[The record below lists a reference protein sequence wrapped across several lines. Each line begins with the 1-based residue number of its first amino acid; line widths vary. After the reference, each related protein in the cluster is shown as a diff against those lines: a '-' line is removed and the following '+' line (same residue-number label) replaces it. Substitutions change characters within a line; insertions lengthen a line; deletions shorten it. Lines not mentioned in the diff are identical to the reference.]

1 VKMADVGGDSRNEE
15 LIELLVEKVENLRPK
30 LLDLSRRNPLISTR
44 LGPKSG
50 SIIRVVDEL
59 PDILAFNLLN
69 GTKMRF
75 VPLPP
80 LGEDPKDEQS
90 REFQSALSEA
100 RLTDDVYLEAQT
112 TIDPDDENAEEQSKT
127 IERALKDRVREA
139 LGMPP
144 HSSAQDITMAQHA
157 KNNGLSPS
165 YDLPLPHE
173 EHEDGRHT
181 DTDIQTLLFS
191 DAMERSL
198 NGILTKC
205 RTWIQETGIN
215 VMHAAFGFLEWSE
228 PNGQG
233 SCFAPLILAPVQIDK
248 KRSKEG
254 LEFWVNGLGDEAET
268 NMVLAEKLKLDF
280 GFELPEFEGGSIEE
294 YLAEVSESSPA
305 NLEFRVRRQ
314 VVLGVFPSARMAMYH
329 DLDTSNSAFE
339 QSEVIKD
346 LIIGSNNSE
355 ASPFADEYEVDE
367 PDVEKKV
374 PHLVLDADSSQF
386 SSLVDV
392 ADGKN
397 IALEGPP
404 GTGKSQTIVNAIA
417 SALADGKKVLF
428 VAEKMAALEVVRSR
442 LEAVRLGEFVL
453 PLQAERSTREQVI
466 NSIRDRVEMDAHESA
481 HEYEARL
488 SQFKK
493 LRSELAEYTQA
504 LSQKFGNS
512 GLTVH
517 GILGKYIATQ
527 EVLNGLPRDIQKVE
541 IDGVEQFSWEKL
553 LSIKEASDRLQKA
566 TEKASGVKPHWK
578 GFGLPA
584 LDGFLVDDITDLAET
599 ASTSY
604 AKLAEQFES
613 LNKFSSEFEN
623 TPRAVEELKE
633 ALQGLEE
640 VDLEENAAL
649 IEKIQTKDQAEFI
662 DQFCELVQ
670 SFRDA
675 VSSASKAVSSPDDE
689 VWGERLTRIISF
701 CQDFGLTSATPEA
714 FDEFLH
720 EIEGKQNS
728 LTHLADQLK
737 IFMGAVPVC
746 TRFSMAELKSIRDFV
761 EFVPREIL
769 AMRKDTLSIADT
781 ALLVRRAKEQAQTL
795 SKEAAQLAE
804 RISVSRSK
812 PSSELRGL
820 AVIVEGSGALSWL
833 SSNFRQAKK
842 EYLSLSCSR
851 DFNKSEAS
859 SALKALADWQDQT
872 EQYIANP
879 SWKSI
884 FGSHYQELNTD
895 FGLFERVVQFYEE
908 IDSRYPGIENLK
920 IRNFLKNEPVDTLQ
934 SIPDFDAQVWEGDY
948 EALQDEIR
956 KLAEQQLTLNSDVE
970 KVGALAS
977 EIHKDFVDD
986 IQKLRALQKDC
997 ETASSAKNA
1006 VNESHEVQSIV
1017 GREFVGVDSDVSKL
1031 RASACGARKIISL
1044 PLNWQKVILGL
1055 AQGKQLINFRDLVYG
1070 LSKQIGLASESVQA
1084 LSDKCKVSK
1093 EHFISDRNPREI
1105 AEFIKQASADE
1116 EGMYAHSALKRA
1128 LTDFQNLGL
1137 PNLFEL
1143 FDLYGVEDA
1152 NVAYV
1157 TDALIA
1163 RSLSRKVYE
1172 KYGQSLSKFN
1182 GEHIDSLRSKLA
1194 SVDRKLIQLSRQ
1206 RLRKQIKLSA
1216 KPPQGNRMGKKSTW
1230 TEFSLIDNEINKKK
1244 RFISIRDLTKR
1255 AGKAL
1260 QELKPCWMMSPLAVA
1275 QYLKKGDVRFDLC
1288 IIDEASQMPPEDAL
1302 GALVRC
1308 DRALVVGDTNQLPPT
1323 SFFRRMIEDEEV
1335 DEDEKV
1341 LDESILEMAN
1351 AAFRPKRRLRWH
1363 YRSRH
1368 SGLIKFSNRLIYDDD
1383 LIVFPSPHED
1393 NESMGVSYVKVDG
1406 SYKSGVNGQEASK
1419 IIDAILDFMFHDPD
1433 RSLGVVTLN
1442 QKQRDLIID
1451 ELEYGLR
1458 NAPWASKYIDDWKER
1473 NDGLESFFVKNLEN
1487 VQGDERD
1494 VIFIGTV
1501 YGPSEPGGPVMQ
1513 RFGPINGLAGQ
1524 RRLNVLFSRAKEQI
1538 VTFSSMTAA
1547 DIRADEYGNP
1557 GTYMLKR
1564 WLEYSATGV
1573 LESGEMTKREPDSV
1587 FEEYV
1592 IEQIRSMGCEA
1603 ISQVGVAGYFIDIG
1617 VKHPDWPH
1625 GFLLGVECDGA
1636 SYHSAKSARDRDRLR
1651 QEVLERLGWHFH
1663 RIWSTDW
1670 FNDPAKEGARL
1681 REKIISRLETL
1692 KASPITQ
1699 PAKVDEEPEELIDR
1713 AVPQTEEESHQAA
1726 PREMLSDEGVCEG
1739 DTVVAQYLSGE
1750 KSKIRVTITSGS
1762 NDPANGMINI
1772 NEPLAE
1778 ALLGEEEGEEV
1789 EFLVGSYVRRV
1800 LIEKIEKKDHVAPTV
1815 TPRPQE
1821 TASQNARTEITRP
1834 NIRREEATSNS
1845 RQNSSH
1851 STQESS
1857 ARLNPDR
1864 FYDDD
1869 YIFVIKQLAMEDI
1882 DSLGPIT
1889 FRHVCERIAR
1899 KHGFQRTGSQIRK
1912 RVWAAISKERKPEK
1926 DPNGVNIFWPKDSDS
1941 EDFIAFRGL
1950 EIGGESRSWKQVPY
1964 PEKLGLAVSVIRK
1977 HPRAD
1982 HVEYM
1987 ARQIGLARLTK
1998 PTREELEEFI
2008 KAAKLL
2014 G

>member
-1 VKMADVGGDSRNEE
+1 MADVGGNNRNEE

-69 GTKMRF
+69 GIKMRF

-80 LGEDPKDEQS
+80 LGDDPKDEQS
-90 REFQSALSEA
+90 REFQSALGEA
-100 RLTDDVYLEAQT
+100 RLTDEVYLEAET
-112 TIDPDDENAEEQSKT
+112 KIDPDNENAEEYSKT

-144 HSSAQDITMAQHA
+144 HSSSQDITMVQHA
-157 KNNGLSPS
+157 KNNGLSPG
-165 YDLPLPHE
+165 YDLPMPHE
-173 EHEDGRHT
+173 EHEDGRHR
-181 DTDIQTLLFS
+181 DTDIQALLSS

-228 PNGQG
+228 PNGQDT
-233 SCFAPLILAPVQIDK
+233 CFAPLILVPVQIEK

-254 LEFWVNGLGDEAET
+254 LKFWVNGLGDEAET

-314 VVLGVFPSARMAMYH
+314 VVFGVFPSARMAMYH
-329 DLDTSNSAFE
+329 DLDTSTSAFE
-339 QSEVIKD
+339 QSDVIKD
-346 LIIGSNNSE
+346 LIIGSNNSD

-397 IALEGPP
+397 LALEGPP

-442 LEAVRLGEFVL
+442 LEAVGLGEFVL

-466 NSIRDRVEMDAHESA
+466 NSIRDRVEMDANENA
-481 HEYEARL
+481 HEFEARRH
-488 SQFKK
+488 QFKK
-493 LRSELAEYTQA
+493 SRSELAEYTQV

-517 GILGKYIATQ
+517 DILGKYIATQ
-527 EVLNGLPRDIQKVE
+527 EVLKDLPRDIQKVE
-541 IDGVEQFSWEKL
+541 IDGVEQFTREQL
-553 LSIKEASDRLQKA
+553 LSIKEASDQLQNA
-566 TEKASGVKPHWK
+566 TENASIVKPHWR

-599 ASTSY
+599 ASNAY

-623 TPRAVEELKE
+623 TPRTVEELEKV
-633 ALQGLEE
+633 LQSLEE
-640 VDLEENAAL
+640 VDIEETAAL
-649 IEKIQTKDQAEFI
+649 IEKIQTKDQAELI
-662 DQFCELVQ
+662 DQFCDLVQ

-675 VSSASKAVSSPDDE
+675 ASSASQAVSSPDDE
-689 VWGERLTRIISF
+689 VWVECLTRIISF
-701 CQDFGLTSATPEA
+701 CQDFGLTSATPES
-714 FDEFLH
+714 FEKFLG
-720 EIEGKQNS
+720 ELQEKQKS
-728 LTHLADQLK
+728 LTDLTDQLK
-737 IFMGAVPVC
+737 IFMSAVPVC
-746 TRFSMAELKSIRDFV
+746 AHFSMAELKSIRDFV
-761 EFVPREIL
+761 KSVPREIL
-769 AMRKDTLSIADT
+769 AMRNDMLSLADT

-795 SKEAAQLAE
+795 LTEAAQLAE

-812 PSSELRGL
+812 TSSELRRL
-820 AVIVEGSGALSWL
+820 AVTIEGSSALSWL
-833 SSNFRQAKK
+833 SANFRQAKK
-842 EYLSLSCSR
+842 EYLSLACSR

-859 SALKALADWQDQT
+859 SALKVLADWQDQT

-884 FGSHYQELNTD
+884 FGSHYQGLETD
-895 FGLFERVVQFYEE
+895 FDLFERVVQFYEE
-908 IDSRYPGIENLK
+908 IDSRYPGIENFE
-920 IRNFLKNEPVDTLQ
+920 IRNFLKNEPLDTLQ
-934 SIPDFDAQVWEGDY
+934 SIPDFDAQVWEGNY
-948 EALQDEIR
+948 EALKEQNG
-956 KLAEQQLTLNSDVE
+956 KLTEQQRTFNNDVE
-970 KVGALAS
+970 KIERLAS
-977 EIHKDFVDD
+977 EIHRDFVDD

-997 ETASSAKNA
+997 ETASSAKKK
-1006 VNESHEVQSIV
+1006 VNESQEVQSII
-1017 GREFVGVDSDVSKL
+1017 GQEFAGVDSDVSKL
-1031 RASACGARKIISL
+1031 RASACGARKIILL
-1044 PLNWQKVILGL
+1044 PLNWQKIILGL
-1055 AQGKQLINFRDLVYG
+1055 AQGKQLNDFRDLVYG
-1070 LSKQIGLASESVQA
+1070 LSKQVGVASNSVQS

-1093 EHFISDRNPREI
+1093 EHFISDRTPREI
-1105 AEFIKQASADE
+1105 AEFIQQASADR
-1116 EGMYAHSALKRA
+1116 EGMSAHATLKRA
-1128 LTDFQNLGL
+1128 LINFQDLGL
-1137 PNLFEL
+1137 PDLLEW
-1143 FDLYGVEDA
+1143 FDLYKVENA
-1152 NVAYV
+1152 NVANV

-1172 KYGQSLSKFN
+1172 KYRQSLSEFN

-1194 SVDRKLIQLSRQ
+1194 SADKELNQFSRL
-1206 RLRKQIKLSA
+1206 RLRKQLELSA
-1216 KPPQGNRMGKKSTW
+1216 KPPQGNRRGKKSTW
-1230 TEFSLIDNEINKKK
+1230 TEYSLIDNELNKKK

-1255 AGKAL
+1255 AGSAL

-1275 QYLKKGDVRFDLC
+1275 QYLKKGGVRFDLC

-1335 DEDEKV
+1335 DEDEKI

-1368 SGLIKFSNRLIYDDD
+1368 SGLIKFSNRLIYDDE

-1393 NESMGVSYVKVDG
+1393 NQDMGVSYVKVDG

-1419 IIDAILDFMFHDPD
+1419 IIDAILDFMSHNPG

-1451 ELEYGLR
+1451 ELEYALQ

-1473 NDGLESFFVKNLEN
+1473 KDGLESFFVKNLEN

-1501 YGPSEPGGPVMQ
+1501 YGPSEPGEPVMQ
-1513 RFGPINGLAGQ
+1513 RFGPINGLAGK

-1538 VTFSSMTAA
+1538 VTFSSMTAS
-1547 DIRADEYGNP
+1547 DIHADEYGNP
-1557 GTYMLKR
+1557 GAYMLKR
-1564 WLEYSATGV
+1564 WLEYSATGI
-1573 LESGEMTKREPDSV
+1573 LESGEMTKREPGSV

-1592 IEQIRSMGCEA
+1592 IEQIRSMGYEA
-1603 ISQVGVAGYFIDIG
+1603 VPQVGVAGYFIDIG

-1692 KASPITQ
+1692 KASPINQ
-1699 PAKVDEEPEELIDR
+1699 LAKVDEEPEELSSQP
-1713 AVPQTEEESHQAA
+1713 VPQSEEESNQEA
-1726 PREMLSDEGVCEG
+1726 PREILSDEGVCEG

-1750 KSKIRVTITSGS
+1750 KSKIRVTITPGS
-1762 NDPANGMINI
+1762 NDPTNGMINI

-1800 LIEKIEKKDHVAPTV
+1800 LIEKIEKKDNVAQTMA
-1815 TPRPQE
+1815 PRPTE
-1821 TASQNARTEITRP
+1821 TTPQNARVQIKRP
-1834 NIRREEATSNS
+1834 DVRREEATSNS
-1845 RQNSSH
+1845 RQISTH
-1851 STQESS
+1851 STQEPSVH
-1857 ARLNPDR
+1857 LNPDR

-1869 YIFVIKQLAMEDI
+1869 YIFVIKRLALEDI
-1882 DSLGPIT
+1882 DSSGPIT

-1926 DPNGVNIFWPKDSDS
+1926 DPDGENIFWPIGAEST
-1941 EDFIAFRGL
+1941 DFIEFRGL
-1950 EIGGESRSWKQVPY
+1950 EIGGKSRSWKQVPH
-1964 PEKLGLAVSVIRK
+1964 PEKLGLAVSVIRNN
-1977 HPRAD
+1977 PRAD

-1987 ARQIGLARLTK
+1987 ARKIGLARLTK
-1998 PTREELEEFI
+1998 STREELEDLI
-2008 KAAKLL
+2008 KAAKSM

>member
-1 VKMADVGGDSRNEE
+1 MADVGGDSRNEE

-75 VPLPP
+75 IPLPP
-80 LGEDPKDEQS
+80 LGDDPKDEQS
-90 REFQSALSEA
+90 REFQAALSEA
-100 RLTDDVYLEAQT
+100 RLTDEVYLEAQT
-112 TIDPDDENAEEQSKT
+112 QIDPDDENAEEKSKT
-127 IERALKDRVREA
+127 IERALKDRVRAA

-144 HSSAQDITMAQHA
+144 HGSSQDITMAQHA
-157 KNNGLSPS
+157 KNNGISPS

-181 DTDIQTLLFS
+181 DTDIQALLFS
-191 DAMERSL
+191 DVMERSL

-233 SCFAPLILAPVQIDK
+233 TCFAPLILAPVQIEK
-248 KRSKEG
+248 KRSREG

-294 YLAEVSESSPA
+294 YLAEVSESSPG

-314 VVLGVFPSARMAMYH
+314 VVFGVFPSARMAMYH
-329 DLDTSNSAFE
+329 DLDTSTSAFE
-339 QSEVIKD
+339 QSDVIKD
-346 LIIGSNNSE
+346 LLIGSNNSE

-367 PDVEKKV
+367 PDIERKV

-397 IALEGPP
+397 LALEGPP

-417 SALADGKKVLF
+417 AALADGKKVLF

-442 LEAVRLGEFVL
+442 LEAVGLGEFVL

-466 NSIRDRVEMDAHESA
+466 NSIRDRVEMDAHETA

-488 SQFKK
+488 NQFQK
-493 LRSELAEYTQA
+493 LRTELAEYTQA

-517 GILGKYIATQ
+517 DILGKYIATQ
-527 EVLNGLPRDIQKVE
+527 EVLNDLPRDIQKVE

-553 LSIKEASDRLQKA
+553 LSIKEASDRLQNA
-566 TEKASGVKPHWK
+566 AEKASSVEPHWK

-599 ASTSY
+599 ASNSY

-623 TPRAVEELKE
+623 TPRAIDDFEE

-649 IEKIQTKDQAEFI
+649 IEKIQTKDQAEII
-662 DQFCELVQ
+662 DQFCDLLQ
-670 SFRDA
+670 SYRDA
-675 VSSASKAVSSPDDE
+675 VSSASQAVSSPDDE
-689 VWGERLTRIISF
+689 VWGERLTRIIGF
-701 CQDFGLTSATPEA
+701 CQDLGLTSATPET
-714 FDEFLH
+714 FEKFLR
-720 EIEGKQNS
+720 ELEGKQKS
-728 LTHLADQLK
+728 LTDLVDQLK
-737 IFMGAVPVC
+737 MFMSAVPVC

-761 EFVPREIL
+761 NSVPREIL
-769 AMRKDTLSIADT
+769 AMRNDTLSLADT

-795 SKEAAQLAE
+795 STEAAQLSG

-812 PSSELRGL
+812 ASSELRGL
-820 AVIVEGSGALSWL
+820 AVTIDGSSALSWL

-842 EYLSLSCSR
+842 EYLSLSCSK

-859 SALKALADWQDQT
+859 SALKALADWQDQA

-879 SWKSI
+879 SWKSV
-884 FGSHYQELNTD
+884 FGAHYQELETD
-895 FGLFERVVQFYEE
+895 FDLFERVVQFYEE
-908 IDSRYPGIENLK
+908 IESRYPGIENLK
-920 IRNFLKNEPVDTLQ
+920 IRNFLKNEPLDTLQ
-934 SIPDFDAQVWEGDY
+934 SIPDFDAQVWEGNY
-948 EALQDEIR
+948 EALEEQIGN
-956 KLAEQQLTLNSDVE
+956 LAEQQRTLNNDVE
-970 KVGALAS
+970 KIESLAS
-977 EIHKDFVDD
+977 EIHKDFIDD

-997 ETASSAKNA
+997 ETASSAKKK

-1017 GREFVGVDSDVSKL
+1017 GQEFTGVDSDVSKL
-1031 RASACGARKIISL
+1031 RASACGAKKVISL

-1055 AQGKQLINFRDLVYG
+1055 AQGKQLNDFRDLVYG
-1070 LSKQIGLASESVQA
+1070 LSKQIGVASDSVQA

-1105 AEFIKQASADE
+1105 SEFIQQASSDE
-1116 EGMYAHSALKRA
+1116 EGMYAHAAMRRA

-1143 FDLYGVEDA
+1143 FDQHGVRDT
-1152 NVAYV
+1152 NVADV
-1157 TDALIA
+1157 TEALIA

-1172 KYGQSLSKFN
+1172 EYGQSLSKFN
-1182 GEHIDSLRSKLA
+1182 GEHIDSLRTKLA
-1194 SVDRKLIQLSRQ
+1194 SVDRKLNQLSRL

-1255 AGKAL
+1255 AGRAL

-1275 QYLKKGDVRFDLC
+1275 QYLKKGGVRFDLC

-1393 NESMGVSYVKVDG
+1393 DEGMGVSYVKVDG

-1419 IIDAILDFMFHDPD
+1419 IIDAILDFMFHNPD

-1442 QKQRDLIID
+1442 QKQRDLIIE
-1451 ELEYGLR
+1451 ELEYALR

-1592 IEQIRSMGCEA
+1592 IEQIRSMGCEPVP
-1603 ISQVGVAGYFIDIG
+1603 QVGVAGYFIDIG

-1692 KASPITQ
+1692 KASPISQ
-1699 PAKVDEEPEELIDR
+1699 PAKVDEEPEELPNQL
-1713 AVPQTEEESHQAA
+1713 APQSEEEPDQEA
-1726 PREMLSDEGVCEG
+1726 PRETQSDEGVCEG

-1762 NDPANGMINI
+1762 NDPGNGMINI

-1800 LIEKIEKKDHVAPTV
+1800 LIEKIEKKDDVAPTA
-1815 TPRPQE
+1815 TPKHQE
-1821 TASQNARTEITRP
+1821 TASQNARAEITRP
-1834 NIRREEATSNS
+1834 NLRREEPPSNS
-1845 RQNSSH
+1845 RQVSSH
-1851 STQESS
+1851 LTQESS

-1869 YIFVIKQLAMEDI
+1869 YIFVIKRLAMEDI

-1912 RVWAAISKERKPEK
+1912 RVWAAISKERTPEK
-1926 DPNGVNIFWPKDSDS
+1926 DPDGVNIFWPKDANPTDYI
-1941 EDFIAFRGL
+1941 EFRGL
-1950 EIGGESRSWKQVPY
+1950 EIGGESRSWKQVPH
-1964 PEKLGLAVSVIRK
+1964 PEKLGLAVSVIRNK
-1977 HPRAD
+1977 PRAN

-1987 ARQIGLARLTK
+1987 ARKIGLARLTK
-1998 PTREELEEFI
+1998 PTREELEDLI
-2008 KAAKLL
+2008 KAAKSM

>member
-1 VKMADVGGDSRNEE
+1 MAGVGDDAPNEK
-15 LIELLVEKVENLRPK
+15 LIELLVGKVENLRPK

-59 PDILAFNLLN
+59 PDVLAFNLLN

-80 LGEDPKDEQS
+80 LGNDPKDEQS

-100 RLTDDVYLEAQT
+100 RLTDEVYLEAQT
-112 TIDPDDENAEEQSKT
+112 TIDPDDENAQEQ
-127 IERALKDRVREA
+127 LKDRVREA

-144 HSSAQDITMAQHA
+144 HSSTQDITLAQHA
-157 KNNGLSPS
+157 KNNGLLPS
-165 YDLPLPHE
+165 YDLPLPHQE
-173 EHEDGRHT
+173 NEDGRHT
-181 DTDIQTLLFS
+181 DTDIQTLLFP
-191 DAMERSL
+191 DVLERSL

-233 SCFAPLILAPVQIDK
+233 TCFAPLILAPVQIDK

-254 LEFWVNGLGDEAET
+254 LEFWVNGLGDDAEA

-294 YLAEVSESSPA
+294 YLSEVSENSPA
-305 NLEFRVRRQ
+305 NLEFKVRRQ
-314 VVLGVFPSARMAMYH
+314 VVFGVFPSARMAMYH
-329 DLDTSNSAFE
+329 DLDTSSSAFE
-339 QSEVIKD
+339 QSEVIRD

-386 SSLVDV
+386 SSLVDI

-397 IALEGPP
+397 LALEGPP

-428 VAEKMAALEVVRSR
+428 IAEKMAALEVVRSR
-442 LEAVRLGEFVL
+442 LDAVGLGEFVL
-453 PLQAERSTREQVI
+453 PLQAERSTREKVI

-481 HEYEARL
+481 YEYEARL
-488 SQFKK
+488 NQFKK

-517 GILGKYIATQ
+517 GILGTYIATQ
-527 EVLNGLPRDIQKVE
+527 EVLNGLPRDLQKVE
-541 IDGVEQFSWEKL
+541 IDEVEQFSWEHL
-553 LSIKEASDRLQKA
+553 LSINEASERLQTA
-566 TEKASGVKPHWK
+566 IEKASGAKPYWR
-578 GFGLPA
+578 GFGLSA

-599 ASTSY
+599 ASVSY
-604 AKLAEQFES
+604 AELAKQFEN
-613 LNKFSSEFEN
+613 LCKVSSEFEN
-623 TPRAVEELKE
+623 TPRAVEELRE
-633 ALQGLEE
+633 ALEDLEE
-640 VDLEENAAL
+640 ADLEENAVL
-649 IEKIQTKDQAEFI
+649 IEAIQTKGKADLIDEFCDDI
-662 DQFCELVQ
+662 Q

-675 VSSASKAVSSPDDE
+675 VSNASKAVSSPDDDM
-689 VWGERLTRIISF
+689 WGEHLTKIIGF
-701 CQDFGLTSATPEA
+701 CQDFGITSASPRA
-714 FDEFLH
+714 FDELLS
-720 EIEGKQNS
+720 EIEGKKNS
-728 LTHLADQLK
+728 LTTLADQLK
-737 IFMGAVPVC
+737 LFMDAAPAC
-746 TRFSMAELKSIRDFV
+746 SRFTMAELKSIRDFV
-761 EFVPREIL
+761 GTVPREIL
-769 AMRKDTLSIADT
+769 GMRNDTLSLPDS
-781 ALLVRRAKEQAQTL
+781 ALLVRRAKEQAQAL
-795 SKEAAQLAE
+795 SKDAAQIAE
-804 RISVSRSK
+804 RISVFRSK
-812 PSSELRGL
+812 ASNELRSL
-820 AVIVEGSGALSWL
+820 AGIIEGSGALSWL
-833 SSNFRQAKK
+833 SSGFRQAKK
-842 EYLSLSCSR
+842 DYLSLSSLK
-851 DFNKSEAS
+851 DFNKSEAA
-859 SALKALADWQDQT
+859 SALKALANWQDQT
-872 EQYIANP
+872 EEYIATP

-884 FGSHYQELNTD
+884 FGAHYQELNTD
-895 FGLFERVVQFYEE
+895 FDLFERVVEFYEE
-908 IDSRYPGIENLK
+908 IESRYAGIENLK
-920 IRNFLKNEPVDTLQ
+920 IRNFLKNEPLDTLQ
-934 SIPDFDAQVWEGDY
+934 SIPAFDAGAWDGDY
-948 EALQDEIR
+948 VALENEIS
-956 KLAEQQLTLNSDVE
+956 KLAEQQFTLNRDVE
-970 KVGALAS
+970 KIRALTV

-986 IQKLRALQKDC
+986 IEKLRALQKDC
-997 ETASSAKNA
+997 ETACSAKRT
-1006 VNESHEVQSIV
+1006 VNERHEVRSLL
-1017 GREFVGVDSDVSKL
+1017 GEEFSGVDSDVSKL
-1031 RASACGARKIISL
+1031 RASACGTRKIISL
-1044 PLNWQKVILGL
+1044 PSNWQKVILGL
-1055 AQGKQLINFRDLVYG
+1055 AQGKQLSDFRDLVYG
-1070 LSKQIGLASESVQA
+1070 LSRQISSARDNVQTLA
-1084 LSDKCKVSK
+1084 DKCKVSK
-1093 EHFISDRNPREI
+1093 DHFISARQPSDI
-1105 AEFIKQASADE
+1105 AEFIQQASTDK
-1116 EGMYAHSALKRA
+1116 EGIHAHAALKRA
-1128 LTDFQNLGL
+1128 LLDFQELGL

-1143 FDLYGVEDA
+1143 LDRYGVEDA
-1152 NVAYV
+1152 NVARI

-1182 GEHIDSLRSKLA
+1182 GEHLDSLRSKLA
-1194 SVDRKLIQLSRQ
+1194 SVDRKLNQLSRQ

-1275 QYLKKGDVRFDLC
+1275 QYLKKGGVRFDLC

-1368 SGLIKFSNRLIYDDD
+1368 SSLIKFSNRLIYDDD

-1393 NESMGVSYVKVDG
+1393 NEGMGVSYVKVDG
-1406 SYKSGVNGQEASK
+1406 SYKSGVNGLEASK
-1419 IIDAILDFMFHDPD
+1419 IIDSILDFMFHNPD

-1442 QKQRDLIID
+1442 QKQRDLIIE
-1451 ELEYGLR
+1451 ELEYVLR

-1538 VTFSSMTAA
+1538 VTFSSMTAT

-1573 LESGEMTKREPDSV
+1573 LESGETTKREPDSE
-1587 FEEYV
+1587 FEVYV

-1603 ISQVGVAGYFIDIG
+1603 VPQVGVSGYFIDIG

-1670 FNDPAKEGARL
+1670 FNDPAKEGERL
-1681 REKIISRLETL
+1681 REKIISRLEKL
-1692 KASPITQ
+1692 KASPISQ
-1699 PAKVDEEPEELIDR
+1699 PAKVEEEPEESFNQSI
-1713 AVPQTEEESHQAA
+1713 PQNEEEPLQTD
-1726 PREMLSDEGVCEG
+1726 PRETLSDEGVCEG
-1739 DTVVAQYLSGE
+1739 DTVIAQYLSGE

-1762 NDPANGMINI
+1762 NDPASGMINI

-1778 ALLGEEEGEEV
+1778 ALLGEEEGEEI

-1800 LIEKIEKKDHVAPTV
+1800 QIEKIEKKDHAAPPV
-1815 TPRPQE
+1815 NPRGQKI
-1821 TASQNARTEITRP
+1821 TSQNAKTDITQP
-1834 NIRREEATSNS
+1834 NIKREGYTSNS
-1845 RQNSSH
+1845 RQSSPH
-1851 STQESS
+1851 SAQESS
-1857 ARLNPDR
+1857 VRLNPDR

-1869 YIFVIKQLAMEDI
+1869 YIFVIKRLAIEDI
-1882 DSLGPIT
+1882 DALGPIT
-1889 FRHVCERIAR
+1889 FRHICERIAR

-1926 DPNGVNIFWPKDSDS
+1926 DPDGINIFWPKDT
-1941 EDFIAFRGL
+1941 EPGDFISFRGL
-1950 EIGGESRSWKQVPY
+1950 EIAGEPRSWKQVPY
-1964 PEKLGLAVSVIRK
+1964 PEKLGLAVSIVRK
-1977 HPRAD
+1977 YTNID
-1982 HVEYM
+1982 YVEYM
-1987 ARQIGLARLTK
+1987 ARQMGLARLTK
-1998 PTREELEEFI
+1998 PTREELEELI
-2008 KAAKLL
+2008 KAAKLVS
-2014 G
+2014 